1 MMWWGVPLMLGLSI
15 ASFWMIPL
23 IMVPTIEGIA
33 TRAPAVRITAGSLLF
48 PFLGVFAAL
57 AVLIT
62 ILRAIPYQGRLVQVM
77 ENAFNLTVLASAIV
91 LALVVTT
98 STPLHAQ
105 AGLLPLR
112 TAPGESHRLVHGLG
126 QGPEPLREGKDH
138 RLGQRAA
145 PIHSRETLTGRRPVK
160 EGRYG
165 LSSKP
170 RRSKSS

>member
-1 MMWWGVPLMLGLSI
+1 MMWWGVPLMLCLSI

-98 STPLHAQ
+98 STLVQSHYMPKLGYSRC
-105 AGLLPLR
+105 GLLQGNP
-112 TAPGESHRLVHGLG
+112 TVWFTDWVKDQSHCVR
-126 QGPEPLREGKDH
+126 GKTIDW
-138 RLGQRAA
+138 
-145 PIHSRETLTGRRPVK
+145 VK
-160 EGRYG
+160 EQ
-165 LSSKP
+165 P
-170 RRSKSS
+170 RSTPGKL